1 VELIEGEVFDMSP
14 SPSVIHQRL
23 SRRLQYQIESFL
35 RQAGGPCELFHAP
48 LDVLLPK
55 DNNARDDEI
64 DTVVQPDLFVVC
76 DAAKTRGRACR
87 GAPDWII
94 EFLSPNNALHDLN
107 RKYDLYERAG
117 VREYWV
123 VDPAN
128 SVVFVYRLGR
138 DGGYAREGAYGAYDE
153 PASVVVEGLRVDLS
167 EVFGVG
173 ESDTERAGLD
183 QRVKPPSNEG
193 RGRQ

>member
-117 VREYWV
+117 VRYGGIAFRLEADTR
-123 VDPAN
+123 DPARG
-128 SVVFVYRLGR
+128 VL
-138 DGGYAREGAYGAYDE
+138 DE
-153 PASVVVEGLRVDLS
+153 WKLLR
-167 EVFGVG
+167 GN
-173 ESDTERAGLD
+173 R
-183 QRVKPPSNEG
+183 N
-193 RGRQ
+193 RQ